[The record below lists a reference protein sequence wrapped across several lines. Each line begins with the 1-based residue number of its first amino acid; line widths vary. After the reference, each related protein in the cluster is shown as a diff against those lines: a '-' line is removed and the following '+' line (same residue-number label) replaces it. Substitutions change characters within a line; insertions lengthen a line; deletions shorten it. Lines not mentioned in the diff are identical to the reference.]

1 MKESEKIKNMRSE
14 LNDMLNSKN
23 LLDNEVLV
31 LSQKIDLEIVNYMR
45 RQKDILIRKYL
56 QPDDK

>member
-1 MKESEKIKNMRSE
+1 MKESQKIKKMRSE

-23 LLDNEVLV
+23 LLDDEVLI

-45 RQKDILIRKYL
+45 RQKDILFRKYL
-56 QPDDK
+56 KQDDK